1 MPRVNMDAS
10 FELYPVMMLHFLKAF
25 WVASSSMDL
34 VKTMLSM
41 VGRKISVSSLPWE
54 CQNEKKMQ

>member
-1 MPRVNMDAS
+1 
-10 FELYPVMMLHFLKAF
+10 
-25 WVASSSMDL
+25 L

-54 CQNEKKMQ
+54 CKNAKKCNKKCKKM